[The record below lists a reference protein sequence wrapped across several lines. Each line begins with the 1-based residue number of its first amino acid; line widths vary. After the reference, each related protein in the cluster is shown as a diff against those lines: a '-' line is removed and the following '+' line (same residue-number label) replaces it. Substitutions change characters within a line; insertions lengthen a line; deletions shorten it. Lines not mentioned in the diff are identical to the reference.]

1 MTIYIA
7 FLRGINVGGKKII
20 KMEKLKDIF
29 KSLYFQNVK
38 MYIQSGNVIF
48 DSTEESADILYKI
61 ETELENVLGY
71 KVTSIIRTADEL
83 EEIIKQNPFSASED
97 VEKQYVTFLHR
108 EPTVEAADRLMSYKN
123 DVDDFCVTHREV
135 FLLCGKGYGKT
146 KFSNHFLESKLDV
159 LATTR
164 NWKTVNKILNMIRN

>member
-38 MYIQSGNVIF
+38 TYIQSGNVIF

>member
-7 FLRGINVGGKKII
+7 FLRGINVGGQKII
-20 KMEKLKDIF
+20 KMEKLRDVC
-29 KSLYFQNVK
+29 KSLQFQNVK
-38 MYIQSGNVIF
+38 TYIQSGNVIF
-48 DSTEESADILYKI
+48 ESTEEGPDILCKI

-71 KVTSIIRTADEL
+71 KVISIIRTVDEL
-83 EEIIKQNPFSASED
+83 EEGIRQNPFSASGD
-97 VEKQYVTFLHR
+97 FEKQYVTFLHR
-108 EPTVEAADRLMSYKN
+108 EPTIEAVDRLMSYKN

-164 NWKTVNKILNMIRN
+164 NWKTINKILSMIRN

>member
-1 MTIYIA
+1 MTTYIA
-7 FLRGINVGGKKII
+7 FLRGINVGGQKII
-20 KMEKLKDIF
+20 KMEKLKEIF
-29 KSLYFQNVK
+29 ESLQFQNVK
-38 MYIQSGNVIF
+38 TYIQSGNVMF
-48 DSTEESADILYKI
+48 ESTEDSPDILCKI
-61 ETELENVLGY
+61 EAELESVLGY

-83 EEIIKQNPFSASED
+83 EKVIEQNPFSTSECF
-97 VEKQYVTFLHR
+97 EKQYVTFLYG
-108 EPTVEAADRLMSYKN
+108 EPAAEAVDRLMSYKN

>member
-7 FLRGINVGGKKII
+7 FLRGINVGGQKII

-29 KSLYFQNVK
+29 ESLQFQNVK
-38 MYIQSGNVIF
+38 TYIQSGNVIF
-48 DSTEESADILYKI
+48 ESTEESTDILCKM
-61 ETELENVLGY
+61 ETELEHILGD
-71 KVTSIIRTADEL
+71 KVTCIIRTVDEL
-83 EEIIKQNPFSASED
+83 EEVIKQNPFSTSED
-97 VEKQYVTFLHR
+97 IEKQYVTFLDR
-108 EPTVEAADRLMSYKN
+108 KPTAEAAARLMSYKN
-123 DVDDFCVTHREV
+123 DVDDFYVINREV

-164 NWKTVNKILNMIRN
+164 NWKTVNKILNMIRS

>member
-38 MYIQSGNVIF
+38 TYIQSGNVIF

-108 EPTVEAADRLMSYKN
+108 EPTVEAGDRLMSYKN

>member
-38 MYIQSGNVIF
+38 TYIQSGNVIF
-48 DSTEESADILYKI
+48 DSPEESADILYKI

>member
-38 MYIQSGNVIF
+38 TYIQSGNVIF

-97 VEKQYVTFLHR
+97 VEKQYVTFLYR

-164 NWKTVNKILNMIRN
+164 NWKTINKVLNMIKN